1 VEIICASCGQPT
13 PAGAILCPRCDVND
27 AKGVQPEL
35 LRGQR
40 ADARAGKLAV
50 IASVI
55 FAVGFPSFAI
65 LLGVFGIHRLSRV
78 PAGVPG
84 IVLWRWLGIVIVV
97 LIAAFWGALR
107 RVFAA

>member
-1 VEIICASCGQPT
+1 MDIICASCGQPT
-13 PAGAILCPRCDVND
+13 PSGAILCPRCDVND
-27 AKGVQPEL
+27 AKGVRTAP

-50 IASVI
+50 IASVL

-65 LLGVFGIHRLSRV
+65 LLGIFGIYRLSRV
-78 PAGVPG
+78 PRDVPG
-84 IVLWRWLGIVIVV
+84 VVFWRWCGIVIVV

-107 RVFAA
+107 RVFVS